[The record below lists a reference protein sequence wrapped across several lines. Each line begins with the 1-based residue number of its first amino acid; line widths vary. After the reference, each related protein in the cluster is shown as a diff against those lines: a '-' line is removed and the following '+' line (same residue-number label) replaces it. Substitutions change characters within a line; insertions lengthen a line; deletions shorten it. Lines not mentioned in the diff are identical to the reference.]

1 MVVRL
6 LLDLSFWIR
15 LKLCV
20 SPFQQ
25 GYLKICVFSLILLN
39 RFFAIL
45 TADSALPLL
54 WLCVVWNCSGELE
67 IRSALYSTL
76 VSPTSAIECG
86 LNFSRSGS
94 IWLLRVFLR
103 VLQFSSLSKID
114 SSQMHLSGVLCSG
127 IMHDRL
133 AAPIGAPFI
142 CIRPILL
149 SCPFVIQL
157 LGVQVRVISR
167 HYYYYCYYYYYYY
180 YYYYCITVSVLKFL
194 YSRVKAANWS
204 LEYWDRG
211 ANATGCP
218 PWSRVAPKP
227 KHWIVVSL
235 ATS

>member
-1 MVVRL
+1 METSRTNAQYKRNDRYNFLYEIEWILSVLWIFFVRRTGQ
-6 LLDLSFWIR
+6 IR
-15 LKLCV
+15 QIQ
-20 SPFQQ
+20 PYGNQ
-25 GYLKICVFSLILLN
+25 
-39 RFFAIL
+39 AL

-67 IRSALYSTL
+67 IRLALYSTL

-167 HYYYYCYYYYYYY
+167 HYYYYCCYYYYYYY
-180 YYYYCITVSVLKFL
+180 YVISFLICKYRVLSCVSSLKNSIF
-194 YSRVKAANWS
+194 S
-204 LEYWDRG
+204 
-211 ANATGCP
+211 TF
-218 PWSRVAPKP
+218 
-227 KHWIVVSL
+227 
-235 ATS
+235 